1 MKQKQI
7 GFEVNHNEVYRCNKC
22 GGAAWRVVWLSTGD
36 VQLQWN
42 GSLYIVQRVMNS
54 DDKSTSKGGGYSP
67 SFFLLIYIYI
77 ISHTAKVDKYNPRLK
92 RG

>member
-1 MKQKQI
+1 MRCTAAI
-7 GFEVNHNEVYRCNKC
+7 NVGALHGVLSGFQQ
-22 GGAAWRVVWLSTGD
+22 GD

-54 DDKSTSKGGGYSP
+54 DDKSTSKGGGDSP

>member
-1 MKQKQI
+1 MRCTAAI
-7 GFEVNHNEVYRCNKC
+7 NVGALHGVLSGFQQ
-22 GGAAWRVVWLSTGD
+22 GD

-54 DDKSTSKGGGYSP
+54 DDKSTSKGGGIP
-67 SFFLLIYIYI
+67 LPFFLLIYIYI

>member
-1 MKQKQI
+1 MRCTAAI
-7 GFEVNHNEVYRCNKC
+7 NVGALHGVLSGFQQ
-22 GGAAWRVVWLSTGD
+22 GD

>member
-1 MKQKQI
+1 MRCTAAI
-7 GFEVNHNEVYRCNKC
+7 NVGALHGVLSGFQQ
-22 GGAAWRVVWLSTGD
+22 GD

-77 ISHTAKVDKYNPRLK
+77 YIISHTAKVDKYNPRLK

>member
-1 MKQKQI
+1 MRCTAAI
-7 GFEVNHNEVYRCNKC
+7 NVGALHGVLSGFQQ
-22 GGAAWRVVWLSTGD
+22 GD

-54 DDKSTSKGGGYSP
+54 DDKSTSKGGGIP
-67 SFFLLIYIYI
+67 LPFSFDIYIYI